1 MRPPRHFRFKRN
13 HGILLAI
20 MRGNLAPELKPT
32 AIGRNI
38 RGIEERI
45 GRAAERA
52 GRSPSEI
59 TLVAVTKTVDAAAV
73 QEAFAAGLRH
83 FGESQIQE
91 AKEKIPGLSCLDPH
105 PTWHMV
111 GHLQTNKAKTATELF
126 DVIHSVDSLKVAEAI
141 SQHAKCDMSVL
152 VQVNVAREASKYG
165 FALEDIIPALEHI
178 ARLPHLRIK
187 GLMTIAQYAEDPE
200 EVRPVFRRLRLMRDS
215 LGLEHLSMGMS
226 HDFEVAIE
234 EGATLVRIGRAI
246 FGGREE

>member
-1 MRPPRHFRFKRN
+1 MGGK
-13 HGILLAI
+13 A
-20 MRGNLAPELKPT
+20 AAQDLKAT
-32 AIGRNI
+32 EIGRNVDAI
-38 RGIEERI
+38 RKRI
-45 GRAAERA
+45 ARAAKKA
-52 GRSPSEI
+52 GRSPSEV
-59 TLVAVTKTVDAAAV
+59 TLVAVTKTVDAAAI

-83 FGESQIQE
+83 FGESRIQE

-126 DVIHSVDSLKVAEAI
+126 DVIHSIDSLKVAEAI
-141 SQHAKCDMSVL
+141 SQHATCDLSVL
-152 VQVNVAREASKYG
+152 VQVNVAGEASKYG
-165 FALEDIIPALEHI
+165 FALQDTIAALEHM

-187 GLMTIAQYAEDPE
+187 GLMTIAPYADDTE

>member
-1 MRPPRHFRFKRN
+1 MGGK
-13 HGILLAI
+13 
-20 MRGNLAPELKPT
+20 T
-32 AIGRNI
+32 AAQDMKDTQIGRNVAAI
-38 RGIEERI
+38 RKRI
-45 GRAAERA
+45 DQAAKRA
-52 GRSPSEI
+52 GRSPSEV
-59 TLVAVTKTVDAAAV
+59 TLVAVTKTVDATAI

-83 FGESQIQE
+83 FGESRIQE
-91 AKEKIPGLSCLDPH
+91 AKDKIPALSGLAPR
-105 PTWHMV
+105 PTWHLV

-126 DVIHSVDSLKVAEAI
+126 DVIHSVDSLKVAEAV
-141 SQHAKCDMSVL
+141 SQHADCDMPVL
-152 VQVNVAREASKYG
+152 VQVNVAGEASKYG
-165 FALEDIIPALEHI
+165 FALQDTIAALEHI

-187 GLMTIAQYAEDPE
+187 GLMTIAPYADDPE